1 MNEATYSVTIKVNG
15 DLFTVRGNNYDEF
28 VENVTAAKSAVGFIK
43 ALQGGGATLYA
54 GDINSSVT
62 SGATAVIT
70 DAFPGATVVS
80 ETHTPAAP
88 AAAAAIEV
96 IKDRYGNEWTY
107 GHPDAPDLPDGRGKY
122 AKKKGMSKAGKAYTG
137 WFDPAKGPKP
147 FQPGAV
153 EAETIWAK

>member
-15 DLFTVRGNNYDEF
+15 DLFTVRGTSYDEF
-28 VENVTAAKSAVGFIK
+28 VANVTAAKSAVGFIK
-43 ALQGGGATLYA
+43 ALQGGGTAVAAHPSPVANATE
-54 GDINSSVT
+54 
-62 SGATAVIT
+62 VIT
-70 DAFPGATVVS
+70 DAFPGASVVS
-80 ETHTPAAP
+80 ETYTPTSSP
-88 AAAAAIEV
+88 ASIEM

-122 AKKKGMSKAGKAYTG
+122 AKKKGTSKAGKAYVG

-147 FQPGAV
+147 FTPGAV